1 MLEQHYHLEH
11 SIHSLARYEPQPIY
25 RMLALLHSLGSPT
38 STNLRLAPVGDT
50 NGKLRSRATFRC
62 LLIDGLCVHAN
73 YPSRSPIWNSQ
84 LHIHTRTPGFLRP
97 AQQRPHAG
105 QALAYQ
111 AGLPTPHFVLEV
123 RHPKDIAQL
132 RHFDTYYANSWYVY
146 LRYSEHRLPM
156 LLEFS
161 YRTTLLVWLTP
172 PACAAL

>member
-1 MLEQHYHLEH
+1 AVAERRRSRNVVTVTVAGLVSHFLPRSRFYPIQTSMLEQHYHLEH
-11 SIHSLARYEPQPIY
+11 SIHSLARYELQPIY

-105 QALAYQ
+105 
-111 AGLPTPHFVLEV
+111 
-123 RHPKDIAQL
+123 
-132 RHFDTYYANSWYVY
+132 
-146 LRYSEHRLPM
+146 
-156 LLEFS
+156 
-161 YRTTLLVWLTP
+161 
-172 PACAAL
+172 